1 MIRLLQGTVYDRS
14 EKNLTLLVNGVG
26 YDVTIPARLQIEI
39 GTEHVLHIHT
49 HVREDT
55 LALFGFEN
63 KNELAFF
70 ELLITVNGIGPKM
83 ALGILDQP
91 IDAIQNAIFT
101 GNIAK
106 LTQTPGVGKKLA
118 ERLILELKGKV
129 DPNNLAPIST
139 SKASNSFGADE
150 DAVAALESLGYKRN
164 HIQRV
169 LTELPEE
176 ATSTEAVIRY
186 FLQRV

>member
-26 YDVTIPARLQIEI
+26 YDVTIPARLQMEV
-39 GTEHVLHIHT
+39 GSEQVLHIHT

-91 IDAIQNAIFT
+91 IDAVQNAIFT
-101 GNIAK
+101 GNVAK

-118 ERLILELKGKV
+118 ERLVLELKGKV
-129 DPNNLAPIST
+129 DPSNLAPLSQN
-139 SKASNSFGADE
+139 KATNSFGMDE
-150 DAVAALESLGYKRN
+150 DAVSALETLGYKRN

-176 ATSTEAVIRY
+176 AMNTEAVIRY

>member
-1 MIRLLQGTVYDRS
+1 MIRLLQGTVFDRS
-14 EKNLTLLVNGVG
+14 EKALTLLVNGVG
-26 YDVTIPARLQIEI
+26 YDVTVPARINVEI
-39 GTEHVLHIHT
+39 GTETTLHIHT

-118 ERLILELKGKV
+118 ERLVLELKGKV
-129 DPNNLAPIST
+129 DPSNLAPLSQN
-139 SKASNSFGADE
+139 KASSAFGLDE

-164 HIQRV
+164 HIQKIISDLNPDLTTEERIRV
-169 LTELPEE
+169 
-176 ATSTEAVIRY
+176 
-186 FLQRV
+186 FLQRA

>member
-1 MIRLLQGTVYDRS
+1 MIRLLQGTVFERTD
-14 EKNLTLLVNGVG
+14 KNLTLLVNGVG
-26 YDVTIPARLQIEI
+26 YDVTVPARMPFQTGNEC
-39 GTEHVLHIHT
+39 TLHIHT

-91 IDAIQNAIFT
+91 VDAVQNAIFT
-101 GNIAK
+101 GNIPK

-118 ERLILELKGKV
+118 ERLVLELKAKV
-129 DPNNLAPIST
+129 DPSNLAPLNAAFQSP
-139 SKASNSFGADE
+139 SGLDE
-150 DAVAALESLGYKRN
+150 DAIAALESLGYKRH
-164 HIQRV
+164 HIQKV
-169 LTELPEE
+169 LSEVTIEVKNTEE
-176 ATSTEAVIRY
+176 VIRY
-186 FLQRV
+186 FLQRA

>member
-1 MIRLLQGTVYDRS
+1 MIRLLQGTVHERN

-26 YDVTIPARLQIEI
+26 YFVTIPARLELKS
-39 GTEHVLHIHT
+39 GMESTLHIHT
-49 HVREDT
+49 HVREDA
-55 LALFGFEN
+55 LALFGFEK
-63 KNELAFF
+63 KNELDFF

-91 IDAIQNAIFT
+91 IELIQNAIFT
-101 GNIAK
+101 GNIPK
-106 LTQTPGVGKKLA
+106 LTQAPGVGKKLA
-118 ERLILELKGKV
+118 ERLVLELKGKV
-129 DPNNLAPIST
+129 DPSDLST
-139 SKASNSFGADE
+139 IHSEKNSFGVDE
-150 DAVAALESLGYKRN
+150 DAVAALETLGYKRH